1 MKENDQKIFEIIS
14 KYTDL
19 DISELNQNTSTENT
33 PEWDSLAHMQIL
45 NDLSRIY
52 SFELKP
58 ENIINLNSFLS
69 IRDYLLKFE
78 K

>member
-33 PEWDSLAHMQIL
+33 PEWDSLAQMQIL

>member
-1 MKENDQKIFEIIS
+1 MNEKDKNIFEIIS

-19 DISELNQNTSTENT
+19 DISKLNQNTSTENT

-52 SFELKP
+52 DFELKP

>member
-1 MKENDQKIFEIIS
+1 MKQVDKNIFEIIS
-14 KYTDL
+14 RCTNL
-19 DISELNQNTSTENT
+19 EISKLNKNSSTENT

-45 NDLSRIY
+45 NDLSKIY
-52 SFELKP
+52 NFELNQ

-69 IRDYLLKFE
+69 IKYYLLNSE